1 MKKQSNCIDK
11 RLENWINNKLF
22 TIFNKLDFEIE
33 TIFYIY
39 RDEKD
44 SNF

>member
-11 RLENWINNKLF
+11 RLENWIHYKLF